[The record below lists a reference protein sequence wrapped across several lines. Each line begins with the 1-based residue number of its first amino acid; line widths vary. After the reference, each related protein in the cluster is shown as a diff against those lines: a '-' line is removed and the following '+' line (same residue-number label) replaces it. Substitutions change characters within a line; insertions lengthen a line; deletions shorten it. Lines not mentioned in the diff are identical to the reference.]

1 MKNPANLGGSSGA
14 GNTEHIDTTAETED
28 HQFYTSNPRHLRILI
43 LVVRHS
49 MTREHVDAEAGCSNG
64 PELMAELR
72 RRGLQLPCDRIPAYD
87 RDGKL
92 VKRGVYHATA
102 YDRRKI
108 QRFFAER
115 RKRNAR

>member
-1 MKNPANLGGSSGA
+1 MSDPANRCHSCGA
-14 GNTEHIDTTAETED
+14 DDTTKCDCIENPED

-92 VKRGVYHATA
+92 VKRGVYHATTT
-102 YDRRKI
+102 DRRKI

-115 RKRNAR
+115 RKRDAR